1 MPIMYFEKYQT
12 NMNGNLKD
20 INPLYFKYAAFAEG
34 TGYSQR
40 TRNFTVITYCK
51 EGSGTFEIYGKVYD
65 VHPGQVF
72 IMPQGVMTTVKASMT
87 DPWKCISVG
96 FDGEYCR
103 DFGML
108 PSVFDAPS
116 DLFDELLEIENF
128 NGRKDIAAASV
139 IMRMYCAWMPTV
151 PHQTQNFLESIKL
164 YIERNYMHPLSV
176 EDIAKQF
183 SMDRTYLSRIF
194 KRKYGKSLKE
204 YIVYIRLKEAIQLLN
219 HGKNVTE
226 TALLCGFNSQT
237 HFSRIFKKYY
247 DCPPIAQ
254 KETKKQ
260 PEYVR
265 YIAKNVSNK
274 EF

>member
-1 MPIMYFEKYQT
+1 MPEMYFEKYQT

-20 INPLYFKYAAFAEG
+20 INPLYFKYAAFIG
-34 TGYSQR
+34 GMGYSQR

-51 EGSGTFEIYGKVYD
+51 EGYGTFEINGTSYNVG
-65 VHPGQVF
+65 PGQVY
-72 IMPQGVMTTVKASMT
+72 IIPQGVMTTVRAAVT

-108 PSVFDAPS
+108 PPVFDTSP

-151 PHQTQNFLESIKL
+151 THQSQNFLESIKL
-164 YIERNYMHPLSV
+164 YIERNYMLPLSV
-176 EDIAKQF
+176 DEIAKQYN
-183 SMDRTYLSRIF
+183 MDRTYLSRIF

-204 YIVYIRLKEAIQLLN
+204 YIIYIRLKEAIQLLN
-219 HGKNVTE
+219 SGKNVTE
-226 TALLCGFNSQT
+226 TALLCGFNNQT

-247 DCPPIAQ
+247 DCPPIKQ
-254 KETKKQ
+254 KETKH

-265 YIAKNVSNK
+265 YISKRK
-274 EF
+274 E